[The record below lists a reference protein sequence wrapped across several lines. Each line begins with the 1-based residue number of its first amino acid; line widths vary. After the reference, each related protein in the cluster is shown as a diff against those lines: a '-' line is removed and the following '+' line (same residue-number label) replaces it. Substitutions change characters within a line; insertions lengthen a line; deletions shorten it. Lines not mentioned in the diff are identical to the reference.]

1 MIYHLRFPTWL
12 KFGALALV
20 FSTFNNRL
28 STAFAGTTTV
38 DAANNYAWGA
48 NLGWMDW
55 RGDTNN
61 GAVVGLQVCSGNIY
75 SANVGW
81 IALGNGTPVNG
92 QQYLNN
98 SAADFG
104 VNRDT
109 AGNLRGY
116 AYGANIG
123 WIAFES
129 TGAPKMDLLTGNFS
143 GYAYS
148 ANCGWISLSNATA
161 HVNSTVF
168 AGNAGSAGSQ
178 LSSITKPAVN
188 SSAALAGLGG
198 SAINYTVQAN
208 TNLATATWVNIG
220 SATAA
225 AGGGLQFTDVNAPNF
240 KQRFYR
246 FTNP

>member
-1 MIYHLRFPTWL
+1 MKTKTLL
-12 KFGALALV
+12 
-20 FSTFNNRL
+20 
-28 STAFAGTTTV
+28 TAFVSSFILQHSSFVHAATTI
-38 DAANNYAWGA
+38 DAANYYAYAA
-48 NLGWMDW
+48 NLGWIDW
-55 RGDTNN
+55 RGDTAN
-61 GAVVGLQVCSGNIY
+61 GAVVGLNVCSGNIY

-81 IALGNGTPVNG
+81 INLGSGTPVNG
-92 QQYLNN
+92 LSYLNN
-98 SAADFG
+98 SATDFG
-104 VNRDT
+104 VNRDA

-123 WIAFES
+123 WINFEA

-161 HVNSTVF
+161 LVQSTVF
-168 AGNAGSAGSQ
+168 AGNAGSASSKISGITAPSGGSAT
-178 LSSITKPAVN
+178 LT
-188 SSAALAGLGG
+188 GLGG
-198 SAINYTVQAN
+198 SSILYTVQAN

-225 AGGGLQFTDVNAPNF
+225 AGGNLQFTDVNAPSF

-246 FTNP
+246 FSNP